1 MVRSNCGFRSRILA
15 IVIVVP
21 GAGHAAL
28 NSSPCDLV
36 MSKLNLDQVAIA
48 EQIPLD
54 QIFQAVGFE
63 REYSLPLIFEELRS
77 GVAVAYAFRGS
88 ARLGTDRLALV
99 TIDSTKGS
107 RLTVTYDTLSSKLM
121 GFEYRPSQLDSW
133 KARGWT
139 GAPDQMIQRGYSL
152 VSSQY
157 GLEGR
162 IVYQPG
168 SEGGLLGER
177 PNLRFDW
184 TVDGRL
190 VGAPQTATVRIDARS
205 GAVLSYIGQV
215 GAIVRRPVRENEA
228 RDAQAFLEGRLA
240 TRFGSGFYQW
250 GQNPLAY
257 LARSTDKWNLY
268 PAWSLSCTEFD
279 HLGKTAAF
287 IQITIDPDSRQV
299 IAESR
304 GESAFG
310 GAALTMKPP
319 TADKWQTGEAKG
331 QIKATDR
338 KATEGGVQR
347 TLTSGNRLLVGTF
360 YAAERLLEVKGVFFE
375 VDPALSEAMAKAQP
389 PASKN

>member
-1 MVRSNCGFRSRILA
+1 MVTINLLLRTSL
-15 IVIVVP
+15 
-21 GAGHAAL
+21 
-28 NSSPCDLV
+28 LV
-36 MSKLNLDQVAIA
+36 MVQVISVSIASAQSGSPANLVLSRLHGEQRAVAD
-48 EQIPLD
+48 QIPLE
-54 QIFQAVGFE
+54 QIFQAIGFE
-63 REYSLPLIFEELRS
+63 SGQPLPVLFQDLESGKGVAYIARGLARRDSENLALLTVEGTNAKLNLIFDT
-77 GVAVAYAFRGS
+77 GS
-88 ARLGTDRLALV
+88 RRLA
-99 TIDSTKGS
+99 
-107 RLTVTYDTLSSKLM
+107 TLS
-121 GFEYRPSQLDSW
+121 YQPSPLDSW
-133 KARGWT
+133 KSKGWT
-139 GAPDQMIQRGYSL
+139 GSPEQMIQRGSSL

-168 SEGGLLGER
+168 REGDLSGER

-190 VGAPQTATVRIDARS
+190 VGAPQTATVKIDARS

-215 GAIVRRPVRENEA
+215 GTIVRRPVRENEA
-228 RDAQAFLEGRLA
+228 SDAQAFLEGRLA
-240 TRFGSGFYQW
+240 TKFGNGFYQW

-257 LARSTDKWNLY
+257 LARSNDKWNLH
-268 PAWSLSCTEFD
+268 PSWSLSCTEFD
-279 HLGKTAAF
+279 HLGKIAAF
-287 IQITIDPDSRQV
+287 IQITVDPDTREV

-304 GESAFG
+304 GESGFG

-319 TADKWQTGEAKG
+319 TADKWKHGDTEG

-375 VDPALSEAMAKAQP
+375 VDPALSEALAKAQ
-389 PASKN
+389 

>member
-1 MVRSNCGFRSRILA
+1 MVQVISVSIASAQSGSPANLVLSRLHGEQRA
-15 IVIVVP
+15 
-21 GAGHAAL
+21 
-28 NSSPCDLV
+28 
-36 MSKLNLDQVAIA
+36 VAD
-48 EQIPLD
+48 QIPLE
-54 QIFQAVGFE
+54 QIFQAIGFE
-63 REYSLPLIFEELRS
+63 SGQPLPVLFQDLESGKGVAYIARGLARRDSENLALLTVEGTNAKLNLIFDT
-77 GVAVAYAFRGS
+77 GS
-88 ARLGTDRLALV
+88 RRLA
-99 TIDSTKGS
+99 
-107 RLTVTYDTLSSKLM
+107 TLS
-121 GFEYRPSQLDSW
+121 YQPSPLDSW
-133 KARGWT
+133 KSKGWT
-139 GAPDQMIQRGYSL
+139 GSPEQMIQRGSSL

-168 SEGGLLGER
+168 REGDLSGER

-190 VGAPQTATVRIDARS
+190 VGAPQTATVKIDARS

-215 GAIVRRPVRENEA
+215 GTIVRRPVRENEA
-228 RDAQAFLEGRLA
+228 SDAQAFLEGRLA
-240 TRFGSGFYQW
+240 TKFGNGFYQW

-257 LARSTDKWNLY
+257 LARSNDKWNLH
-268 PAWSLSCTEFD
+268 PSWSLSCTEFD
-279 HLGKTAAF
+279 HLGKIAAF
-287 IQITIDPDSRQV
+287 IQITVDPDTREV

-304 GESAFG
+304 GESGFG

-319 TADKWQTGEAKG
+319 TADKWKHGDTEG

-375 VDPALSEAMAKAQP
+375 VDPALSEALAKAQ
-389 PASKN
+389 

>member
-1 MVRSNCGFRSRILA
+1 MTGLLVIAVLPAAGLGTLDVDPTGLVLSRLH
-15 IVIVVP
+15 
-21 GAGHAAL
+21 GE
-28 NSSPCDLV
+28 
-36 MSKLNLDQVAIA
+36 QRAIA
-48 EQIPLD
+48 DQIPLE
-54 QIFQAVGFE
+54 QIFQAIGFE
-63 REYSLPLIFEELRS
+63 SGQPLPILFQDLESGKGVAYIARGLARRDSENLALLTVQGTNANLNLIFDT
-77 GVAVAYAFRGS
+77 GS
-88 ARLGTDRLALV
+88 RRLA
-99 TIDSTKGS
+99 S
-107 RLTVTYDTLSSKLM
+107 LS
-121 GFEYRPSQLDSW
+121 YQPSPLDSW
-133 KARGWT
+133 RSRGWT
-139 GAPDQMIQRGYSL
+139 GTPEQMIQRGTSL

-157 GLEGR
+157 GLEGG

-168 SEGGLLGER
+168 SEGGLLGVR

-190 VGAPQTATVRIDARS
+190 VGAPQTATVKIDSRS

-228 RDAQAFLEGRLA
+228 RDAQASLEGRLA

-257 LARSTDKWNLY
+257 LARSNDRWNLY

-287 IQITIDPDSRQV
+287 LQITIDPDSRQV

-304 GESAFG
+304 GESGFG
-310 GAALTMKPP
+310 GAALKMKPP
-319 TADKWQTGEAKG
+319 TADTWKHGDVEG

-338 KATEGGVQR
+338 KATQGGVQR

-375 VDPALSEAMAKAQP
+375 VDPALSKALAIAQP
-389 PASKN
+389 PASLNYGQ